1 MTATALSEK
10 LYELRLE
17 RNLGVRELGRLVDVS
32 GMHISNLEKGKSM
45 PSTELVQ
52 RLAVALSTSADELLF
67 LAGQVDPDVVEVIH
81 NNPLS
86 VPSFL
91 RSAKNLT
98 PKQWELL
105 QAQVDEM
112 AKKTRRKK

>member
-1 MTATALSEK
+1 MSTTLSQK

-17 RNLGVRELGRLVDVS
+17 RNLGVRELGRLAGVT
-32 GMHISNLEKGKSM
+32 GMHISNLEKGKAM
-45 PSTELVQ
+45 PSAELVQ
-52 RLAVALSTSADELLF
+52 RLAEALSTNVDELLF
-67 LAGQVDPDVVEVIH
+67 LAGQVDPEVVQVIH

-98 PKQWELL
+98 PKQWEAL
-105 QAQVDEM
+105 QAQVEEM

>member
-1 MTATALSEK
+1 MKQPRALC
-10 LYELRLE
+10 
-17 RNLGVRELGRLVDVS
+17 
-32 GMHISNLEKGKSM
+32 
-45 PSTELVQ
+45 LVQ
-52 RLAVALSTSADELLF
+52 RLAEALATSADELLF

-98 PKQWELL
+98 PKQWEAL

>member
-1 MTATALSEK
+1 MSTTLSQK

-17 RNLGVRELGRLVDVS
+17 RNLGVRELGRLAGVT
-32 GMHISNLEKGKSM
+32 GMHISTLEKGKAM
-45 PSTELVQ
+45 PSAELVQ
-52 RLAVALSTSADELLF
+52 RLAEALSTNVDELLF
-67 LAGQVDPDVVEVIH
+67 LAGQVDPEVVEVIH

-98 PKQWELL
+98 PKQWEAL
-105 QAQVDEM
+105 QAQVEEM